1 MKQTSLF
8 SHLTPDHD
16 NYAIATALQNELP
29 SMLPEKILFTGVGK
43 INASHVLTRYLL
55 SNPNITTVINYGT
68 AGGAFGVEQGKL
80 YKCTRFVQGD
90 MDCGSKLGKG
100 PGITY
105 GDDPSVG
112 GVITF
117 GTDGLICRSQD
128 QFVERIHDLD
138 LFQHL
143 LNGEMFNVV
152 DMEAYA
158 LAKVCA
164 VTGKDFV
171 CYKFVSD
178 NANESAAKDWHD
190 NVANGEAL
198 FYTVLQEEFGFRYI
212 E

>member
-8 SHLTPDHD
+8 THLTPEHD

-43 INASHVLTRYLL
+43 INASHVLTRYLV

-68 AGGAFGVEQGKL
+68 AGGAFGVEKGKL
-80 YKCTRFVQGD
+80 YKCTTFVQGD

-105 GDDPSVG
+105 GDDPSVSD
-112 GVITF
+112 VIDF
-117 GTDGLICRSQD
+117 GTGGLICRSQD
-128 QFVERIHDLD
+128 QFVESVHDLD

-164 VTGKDFV
+164 LTGKNFL

-178 NANESAAKDWHD
+178 DANENAAEDWHD

-198 FYTVLQEEFGFRYI
+198 FSKVSQVEFGFKYMQ
-212 E
+212 

>member
-1 MKQTSLF
+1 MRQTTLF
-8 SHLTPDHD
+8 SHLIPDHD

-29 SMLPEKILFTGVGK
+29 SMLPHKILFTGVGK
-43 INASHVLTRYLL
+43 INATHVLTRYLS
-55 SNPNITTVINYGT
+55 SNPDITTVINYGT
-68 AGGAFGVEQGKL
+68 AGGAFGVTKGEL
-80 YKCTRFVQGD
+80 YKCTTFVQGD
-90 MDCGSKLGKG
+90 IDCGNKLSEG

-105 GDDPSVG
+105 GDDSSVS
-112 GVITF
+112 GVINF

-128 QFVERIHDLD
+128 QFVERVDDLD

-143 LNGEMFNVV
+143 LDGEKFNVV

-164 VTGKDFV
+164 LTGKNFI

-178 NANESAAKDWHD
+178 DANENAADDWHK

-198 FYTVLQEEFGFRYI
+198 FYKVLEEEFGFKYI
-212 E
+212 Q